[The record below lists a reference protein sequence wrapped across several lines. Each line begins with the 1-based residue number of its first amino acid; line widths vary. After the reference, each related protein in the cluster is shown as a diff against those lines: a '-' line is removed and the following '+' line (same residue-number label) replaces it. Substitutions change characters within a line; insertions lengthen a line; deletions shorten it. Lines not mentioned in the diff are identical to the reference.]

1 MAESGGNDM
10 AMGYLMGSSDSG
22 GGNGGGMGFGNGWG
36 DLAALL
42 IIAGLFG
49 WGGRGGF
56 GGFGGGSGGGSGGE
70 GGCGCVTRADLASSF
85 SFNNLDNAVRG
96 ISQGICDST
105 YALNNSI
112 MSGFHGVD
120 NAICNLGFNMQNGFN
135 TLGYNMKDCCCE
147 TQRLIERGFCDVG
160 YAMATNTANIVQSG
174 HNDTDRVIAKL
185 DAMENARMLEK
196 IDALRTENQT
206 LRFQASQASQNAFIT
221 ANQEAQT
228 AELIRRLGRDC
239 PIPAYVVPNP
249 NCCYGNPVGIGYS
262 NGGYGGNGG
271 CCGCG

>member
-1 MAESGGNDM
+1 MAEGGNDLM
-10 AMGYLMGSSDSG
+10 TGYLMGATDNG
-22 GGNGGGMGFGNGWG
+22 GGNGGGFGNGWG

-49 WGGRGGF
+49 WGGRGGGF
-56 GGFGGGSGGGSGGE
+56 GGFGGGGSGGD
-70 GGCGCVTRADLASSF
+70 GGCATRSDLASSF

-120 NAICNLGFNMQNGFN
+120 NAICNLGFNIQQGFN
-135 TLGYNMKDCCCE
+135 TLGYQQKDCCCE

-160 YAMATNTANIVQSG
+160 YAMATNTANIVQAG

-206 LRFQASQASQNAFIT
+206 LKFAASQSAQNAFIT

-249 NCCYGNPVGIGYS
+249 NCCYGNPVGVS
-262 NGGYGGNGG
+262 YGGNG
-271 CCGCG
+271 CGCGCG

>member
-1 MAESGGNDM
+1 MAEGGNELM
-10 AMGYLMGSSDSG
+10 TGYLMGATDNGG
-22 GGNGGGMGFGNGWG
+22 GGNNGGGFGNGWG

-49 WGGRGGF
+49 WGGRGGGF
-56 GGFGGGSGGGSGGE
+56 GGGGFGGGGTGGD
-70 GGCGCVTRADLASSF
+70 CGCVTRADLASSF
-85 SFNNLDNAVRG
+85 SFNNLDNGVRG
-96 ISQGICDST
+96 IQQGICDST

-112 MSGFHGVD
+112 MAGFRGVD
-120 NAICNLGFNMQNGFN
+120 SAICNLGFSVQQGFN
-135 TLGYNMKDCCCE
+135 TLGYQNQQCCCE
-147 TQRLIERGFCDVG
+147 TQRLIERGFCDIG
-160 YAMATNTANIVQSG
+160 YGMATNTANIVQAG

-206 LRFQASQASQNAFIT
+206 LKFQASQANQNAFIT

-228 AELIRRLGRDC
+228 AEIIRRLGRDC

-249 NCCYGNPVGIGYS
+249 NCCYGNPVGIS
-262 NGGYGGNGG
+262 YGGNG
-271 CCGCG
+271 CGCGCG